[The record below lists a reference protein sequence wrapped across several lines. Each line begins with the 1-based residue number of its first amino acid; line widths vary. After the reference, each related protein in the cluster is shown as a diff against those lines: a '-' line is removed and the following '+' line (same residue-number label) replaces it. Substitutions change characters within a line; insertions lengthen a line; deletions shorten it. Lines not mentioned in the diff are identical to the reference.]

1 MRSESRLLASAM
13 RRQFRHAPR
22 RRFRAWSDPATNVLD
37 CVLSLN
43 RQYNAFVKPRLETFS
58 TRHPKMMGLSSL
70 RHLIRRYKSPGAF
83 SVDELDY
90 NHPARA
96 RVLLRVTEFLILA
109 QKGHSGKT
117 E

>member
-1 MRSESRLLASAM
+1 MQPTAGRFLRAALMLDVRQLQQSDNKMRGESRLLASAM

-43 RQYNAFVKPRLETFS
+43 RQYNPFVKPRLETFS

-83 SVDELDY
+83 SVDE
-90 NHPARA
+90 
-96 RVLLRVTEFLILA
+96 
-109 QKGHSGKT
+109 
-117 E
+117 